1 MKKNKDFIEIEGIKI
16 GSDYLPVI
24 IAEIGINHNGSIKI
38 AKEMV
43 DSAKRA
49 GVKIIKHQTHIV
61 EDEMSHV
68 AKKVKPGNSDK
79 SIYEIMESCSLNYH
93 DELELKRYVEE
104 NNMIFIS
111 TPFSRAAVDRL
122 VKMNVSAFKIGSG
135 ECNNYPLIEYIC
147 KFQKPIILSTGM
159 NDIISVKKSVEIFNK
174 NNIPFAL
181 LHTTN
186 LYPTPFNLVRL
197 GGMQELMKEFP
208 GIPVG
213 LSDHTINNL
222 SSYAAISLG
231 ASIIERHFTDT
242 MDRKGPDIICSM
254 DEITCKELIINS
266 KIIFSMLGGNKAPA
280 DEEAV
285 TSNFA
290 FATVV
295 SIEDISVGDK
305 ISDKNIWVKRPG
317 TGEIKAE
324 HYNQIIGKTAKRKIK
339 KDTHLKWDDFE

>member
-1 MKKNKDFIEIEGIKI
+1 MKKDRSFIEIEGLRI
-16 GSDYLPVI
+16 GPNYDPVV
-24 IAEIGINHNGSIKI
+24 IAEIGINHNGSLKI

-43 DSAKRA
+43 DSARRA
-49 GVKIIKHQTHIV
+49 GVKIVKHQTHIV

-68 AKKVKPGNSDK
+68 AKDVKPGNSDR
-79 SIYEIMESCSLNYH
+79 SIYEIMESCSLNF
-93 DELELKRYVEE
+93 EEESELKRYVEK

-135 ECNNYPLIEYIC
+135 ECNNYPLIEYMC

-254 DEITCKELIINS
+254 DEITCKELITNS
-266 KIIFSMLGGNKAPA
+266 KIIFSMLGGNKVPA
-280 DEEAV
+280 DEEVV

-295 SIEDISVGDK
+295 SIDDISPGDLLNE
-305 ISDKNIWVKRPG
+305 KNIWVKRPG

-324 HYNQIIGKTAKRKIK
+324 FYNQIIGKSAKRIIK
-339 KDTHLKWDDFE
+339 KDVHLNWDDFE